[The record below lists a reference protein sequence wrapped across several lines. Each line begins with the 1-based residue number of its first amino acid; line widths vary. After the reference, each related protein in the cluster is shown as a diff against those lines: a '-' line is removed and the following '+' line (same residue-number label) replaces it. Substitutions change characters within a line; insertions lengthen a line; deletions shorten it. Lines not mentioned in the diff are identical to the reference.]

1 MHPSLPGVDGVRRA
15 ITRWS
20 GPSHTS
26 WTRSSAVVAGTGQ
39 PPTTGIRRCSN
50 YAVAYRSAWRVTD
63 TVSPG

>member
-20 GPSHTS
+20 GPSHTP

-50 YAVAYRSAWRVTD
+50 YAVAY
-63 TVSPG
+63 